1 MREFKSGT
9 LKSGGSGKKVTN
21 PKQAIAIALSEANAM
36 NQGGMMQ
43 NPVMQRPMFQNPMQR
58 ESMGIMAG
66 VAPIQGYR
74 EGGSAAPDYTPKFLR
89 EEQPEEDGLAEQ
101 AFKFLV
107 VDYDDPVDVAL
118 ASGAAALMATGV
130 AAPGAVA
137 LTAARLGLKGRKV
150 MNALD
155 KAQSLGERLAK
166 PTEGMIPLGKLEKD
180 PSTFSKVAAPIGG
193 YLGARETQYIPEYA
207 ELAGGVANLAKEK
220 VMGSPQQMYAGGIAS
235 LSNGGFISELISKI
249 PGKKGEIVGQI
260 SDVVSGLIK
269 SGRAKIEDAI
279 DLYQRKQISK
289 KELDDI
295 VQETTGVEQG
305 RMIQPGERLDL
316 KTGQI
321 SKVGDDG
328 VDITRGVDTIDT
340 PIGPL
345 QRVPDSRVKMTE
357 GDLSAPTSTPSKPTQ
372 MVEGDI
378 APPPKSVEVPKTAV
392 TEKAADAVKQP
403 ITQRVRQSVPGQI
416 VSGALSPITRPL
428 KVGVPVLAGGVALD
442 RLLQS
447 GKIQEAYDLMINDPR
462 VKKVIDN
469 FGVPAAEAAKEIFGP
484 YYDALFPDTGER
496 VELTDSVME
505 QVDTN
510 KDGRIS
516 KEESAAIKKKA
527 DEAAKKEKQGTEQKE
542 TETGTPKPVPSGLA
556 KFFKKFDDPRLQYQ
570 LARASQP
577 TEGFVPRNFFSD
589 MVLAGAEYDQLQGK
603 DETALMQ
610 NYEFL
615 KQAGKSDDE
624 IFNLL
629 LSKDTASDI
638 AKTLEDRVYSLFGDI
653 DSNPNYAGLST
664 EEKLTEARRLVY
676 GGGSL
681 DAPAADSKVV
691 ETVDL
696 D

>member
-43 NPVMQRPMFQNPMQR
+43 NPVMQRPMFQTPMQR

-89 EEQPEEDGLAEQ
+89 DEQPEEDGLAEQ

-220 VMGSPQQMYAGGIAS
+220 VMGAPQQMYAGGVAS

-249 PGKKGEIVGQI
+249 PGKKAGIVGEI

-295 VQETTGVEQG
+295 VQETTGVDQG

-357 GDLSAPTSTPSKPTQ
+357 GDLSTPTSTPSKPTQ

-378 APPPKSVEVPKTAV
+378 APPPKPIETPKTTV
-392 TEKAADAVKQP
+392 TEEAADSVKQP
-403 ITQRVRQSVPGQI
+403 ITQRVRQSVPGQV
-416 VSGALSPITRPL
+416 VSGALKPITSPIR
-428 KVGVPVLAGGVALD
+428 VGAPVAVGAYALS
-442 RLLQS
+442 QAIES
-447 GKIQEAYDLMINDPR
+447 GKIQEAMNMAMNDPR
-462 VKKVIDN
+462 VKSLIDAGRPAYDAVKQF
-469 FGVPAAEAAKEIFGP
+469 FGPLAEAI
-484 YYDALFPDTGER
+484 FPDTGER
-496 VELTDSVME
+496 VELTDSVMK

-516 KEESAAIKKKA
+516 KEESAAIKKRA

-624 IFNLL
+624 IFDLL
-629 LSKDTASDI
+629 LSKDTQSDLMERYQD
-638 AKTLEDRVYSLFGDI
+638 TVLSLFTSASENVDNIGADTDELLKKAQADAAKI
-653 DSNPNYAGLST
+653 IFGTST
-664 EEKLTEARRLVY
+664 VGTETGQTVT
-676 GGGSL
+676 L
-681 DAPAADSKVV
+681 DP
-691 ETVDL
+691 
-696 D
+696 

>member
-1 MREFKSGT
+1 
-9 LKSGGSGKKVTN
+9 
-21 PKQAIAIALSEANAM
+21 
-36 NQGGMMQ
+36 
-43 NPVMQRPMFQNPMQR
+43 
-58 ESMGIMAG
+58 MGIMAG

-74 EGGSAAPDYTPKFLR
+74 EGGSAAPEYTPKFLR
-89 EEQPEEDGLAEQ
+89 EEQPEEDSMGRMLFEL
-101 AFKFLV
+101 FI
-107 VDYDDPVDVAL
+107 VDPDDPIDVGM
-118 ASGAAALMATGV
+118 ASTSAAMV
-130 AAPGAVA
+130 AAGI
-137 LTAARLGLKGRKV
+137 TAPAAIATQLARMGYKGKKLYNLINKV
-150 MNALD
+150 E
-155 KAQSLGERLAK
+155 SLGKSSK
-166 PTEGMIPLGKLEKD
+166 PDAGIVRRTI
-180 PSTFSKVAAPIGG
+180 APVTGTIGATMT
-193 YLGARETQYIPEYA
+193 AREIPEIPSYIEA
-207 ELAGGVANLAKEK
+207 AGGLGDLVRDSLIKRDPKN
-220 VMGSPQQMYAGGIAS
+220 YASGGIAQ
-235 LSNGGFISELISKI
+235 LSNGGFLEGIMSALIPKKLETAGKI
-249 PGKKGEIVGQI
+249 LERAIE
-260 SDVVSGLIK
+260 
-269 SGRAKIEDAI
+269 SGRATF
-279 DLYQRKQISK
+279 
-289 KELDDI
+289 DDI
-295 VQETTGVEQG
+295 VDAFKRGEIDEKQLTDLNKKLPEGDQG
-305 RMIQPGERLDL
+305 RFVKQGESLDL
-316 KTGQI
+316 KTKQI
-321 SKVGDDG
+321 SNVGDDG

-340 PIGPL
+340 PIGPI
-345 QRVPDSRVKMTE
+345 QRAPDSRVKMTE
-357 GDLSAPTSTPSKPTQ
+357 ADLSTPTSTPSKPTK

-378 APPPKSVEVPKTAV
+378 APPPKSVEVPKTTV

-403 ITQRVRQSVPGQI
+403 ITQRVRQSVPGRV
-416 VSGALSPITRPL
+416 VSAAFSPITSPL

-615 KQAGKSDDE
+615 KQAGKTDDE
-624 IFNLL
+624 IFDLL
-629 LSKDTASDI
+629 LSKDTDSDRRRQI
-638 AKTLEDRVYSLFGDI
+638 QEDTLSLFNALSKRDLANT
-653 DSNPNYAGLST
+653 DPNVLYEQAQRMALVNQGLI
-664 EEKLTEARRLVY
+664 AP
-676 GGGSL
+676 
-681 DAPAADSKVV
+681 DAPKDNEVV
-691 ETVDL
+691 QTVDL
-696 D
+696 E

>member
-43 NPVMQRPMFQNPMQR
+43 NPVMQRPMFQTPMQR

-74 EGGSAAPDYTPKFLR
+74 EGGSAAPSYTPKFLR
-89 EEQPEEDGLAEQ
+89 EEQPEEDSMGRMLFEL
-101 AFKFLV
+101 LV
-107 VDYDDPVDVAL
+107 VDPDDPVDVGM
-118 ASGAAALMATGV
+118 ASASAAM
-130 AAPGAVA
+130 
-137 LTAARLGLKGRKV
+137 
-150 MNALD
+150 M
-155 KAQSLGERLAK
+155 
-166 PTEGMIPLGKLEKD
+166 
-180 PSTFSKVAAPIGG
+180 
-193 YLGARETQYIPEYA
+193 
-207 ELAGGVANLAKEK
+207 AGGVTAPAAIATQLARMGYKGKKLYNLINKVESLSKPKKENAGIISK
-220 VMGSPQQMYAGGIAS
+220 AMAPVTATYGASQTGRLVGEAPEIVEAAGGIGDLARDS
-235 LSNGGFISELISKI
+235 AIGGIAQLSDGGFLEGLMALLPKRAETAGKI
-249 PGKKGEIVGQI
+249 LERAI
-260 SDVVSGLIK
+260 DA
-269 SGRAKIEDAI
+269 GRATF
-279 DLYQRKQISK
+279 
-289 KELDDI
+289 DDI
-295 VQETTGVEQG
+295 VDAFKRGEIDEKQLTDLNKKLPEGDQG
-305 RMIQPGERLDL
+305 RLVQPGQRLDRQDG
-316 KTGQI
+316 TI
-321 SKVGDDG
+321 SKVEPDRTGTG
-328 VDITRGVDTIDT
+328 VLEGAAGKKTTT
-340 PIGPL
+340 P
-345 QRVPDSRVKMTE
+345 KMTAE
-357 GDLSAPTSTPSKPTQ
+357 DISAPPSSKV
-372 MVEGDI
+372 VE
-378 APPPKSVEVPKTAV
+378 PPKPVEAPKTTV
-392 TEKAADAVKQP
+392 TDEAADIVKQP
-403 ITQRVRQSVPGQI
+403 ITQRVRQSVPGQV
-416 VSGALSPITRPL
+416 VSGALKPITSPIR
-428 KVGVPVLAGGVALD
+428 VGAPVAVGAYALS
-442 RLLQS
+442 QAIES
-447 GKIQEAYDLMINDPR
+447 GKIQEAMNMAMNDPR
-462 VKKVIDN
+462 VKSLIDAGRPAYDAVKQF
-469 FGVPAAEAAKEIFGP
+469 FGPLAEAI
-484 YYDALFPDTGER
+484 FPDTGER

>member
-43 NPVMQRPMFQNPMQR
+43 NPVMQRPMFQTPMQR

-89 EEQPEEDGLAEQ
+89 DEQPEEDSMGRMLFEL
-101 AFKFLV
+101 FV
-107 VDYDDPVDVAL
+107 VDPDDPVDVGM
-118 ASGAAALMATGV
+118 ASASAAMMV
-130 AAPGAVA
+130 
-137 LTAARLGLKGRKV
+137 
-150 MNALD
+150 
-155 KAQSLGERLAK
+155 
-166 PTEGMIPLGKLEKD
+166 
-180 PSTFSKVAAPIGG
+180 
-193 YLGARETQYIPEYA
+193 
-207 ELAGGVANLAKEK
+207 GGVTAPAAIATQLARMGYKGKKLYNLINKVESLSKPKKENAGIISK
-220 VMGSPQQMYAGGIAS
+220 AMAPVTATYGASQTGRLVGEVPEIVEAAGGIGDLARDS
-235 LSNGGFISELISKI
+235 AIGGIAQLSDGGFLGGLMALLPKRAETAGKI
-249 PGKKGEIVGQI
+249 LERAI
-260 SDVVSGLIK
+260 DA
-269 SGRAKIEDAI
+269 GRATF
-279 DLYQRKQISK
+279 
-289 KELDDI
+289 DDI
-295 VQETTGVEQG
+295 VDAFKRGEIDEKQLTDLNKKLPEGDQG
-305 RMIQPGERLDL
+305 RLVQPGQRLDRQDG
-316 KTGQI
+316 TI
-321 SKVGDDG
+321 SKVEPDRTGTG
-328 VDITRGVDTIDT
+328 VLEGAAGKKTTT
-340 PIGPL
+340 P
-345 QRVPDSRVKMTE
+345 KMTAE
-357 GDLSAPTSTPSKPTQ
+357 DISAPPSSKV
-372 MVEGDI
+372 VE
-378 APPPKSVEVPKTAV
+378 PPKPVEAPKTTV
-392 TEKAADAVKQP
+392 TDEAADAVKQP
-403 ITQRVRQSVPGQI
+403 ITQRVRQSVPGQV
-416 VSGALSPITRPL
+416 VSGALKPITSPIR
-428 KVGVPVLAGGVALD
+428 VGAPVAVGAYALS
-442 RLLQS
+442 QAIES
-447 GKIQEAYDLMINDPR
+447 GKIQEAMNMAMNDPR
-462 VKKVIDN
+462 VKSLIDAGRPAYDAVKQF
-469 FGVPAAEAAKEIFGP
+469 FGPLAEAI
-484 YYDALFPDTGER
+484 FPDTGER

-516 KEESAAIKKKA
+516 KEESAAIKKRA

-624 IFNLL
+624 IFDLL
-629 LSKDTASDI
+629 LSKDTQSDLMERYQD
-638 AKTLEDRVYSLFGDI
+638 TVLSLFTSASENVDNIGADTDELLKKAQADAAKI
-653 DSNPNYAGLST
+653 IFGTST
-664 EEKLTEARRLVY
+664 A
-676 GGGSL
+676 
-681 DAPAADSKVV
+681 APKDNEVV